1 MLSKEG
7 VRIIV
12 DRVSVKNPVVIEGFP
27 GIGLVGTIA
36 TQHLIEQLEMKQI
49 GIIASQEYF
58 PPVVVTLGGIV
69 NAPVR
74 MYEQIDRKV
83 IAIISD
89 IPIHPNA
96 SNEVGDALID
106 WAISINAK
114 EIISIAGLMTMS
126 DEHRVYAVAT
136 SKELLERLKG
146 KAEVLQTGAIS
157 GVSGSILNSCIL
169 KKFNAI
175 CLMGETYGPNPDPR
189 AAAEVIKVL
198 NSLFGWEVAVDK
210 LIEQA
215 EQIEFELHRLA
226 EQVKTTGIEP
236 KKEYPMYG

>member
-1 MLSKEG
+1 MQTQG
-7 VRIIV
+7 VKVLV
-12 DRVSVKNPVVIEGFP
+12 DKISVKNPIIIEGFP

-36 TQHLIEQLEMKQI
+36 TQHLIEQMEMKQI
-49 GIIASQEYF
+49 GIVISQDYF
-58 PPVVVTLGGIV
+58 PPVAVTLGGIV

-74 MYEQIDRKV
+74 LYEKV
-83 IAIISD
+83 DKNLIAVISD

-96 SNEVGDALID
+96 SNAVGDALID
-106 WAISINAK
+106 FAVSINAR

-126 DEHRVYAVAT
+126 DEHKVYAVAT
-136 SKELLERLKG
+136 SKELLERLKD
-146 KAEVLQTGAIS
+146 KVEVLQTGAIS

-169 KKFNAI
+169 KKVNAI

-198 NSLFGWEVAVDK
+198 NYLFGWNIAVDK

-226 EQVKTTGIEP
+226 EQVKTTAMEP